1 MLLVLFVWLHAEDA
15 VSQISHS
22 WNAVDQIWFIADVG
36 LCAVDPGM
44 QRQGYI
50 NLDAGDTA
58 YLVLLKDEPDTSN
71 VNVDGFVW
79 VSPVP

>member
-1 MLLVLFVWLHAEDA
+1 MQKMQCHKYLIAGTQLIRYGSLLTLA
-15 VSQISHS
+15 SIP
-22 WNAVDQIWFIADVG
+22 
-36 LCAVDPGM
+36 VDPGM